1 MIGARRGVAPTI
13 SEDLFRDVILVVM
26 TVVPVVVFLR
36 DLLDRVMWV
45 REAQNIEDMVRRL
58 LRETLVMLLYLIVL
72 CLYLWLTWWILTMPL
87 SEIKGR
93 GSGPAVTLEGT
104 AHHL

>member
-1 MIGARRGVAPTI
+1 
-13 SEDLFRDVILVVM
+13 M

-58 LRETLVMLLYLIVL
+58 LRETLVMLLYLIAL
-72 CLYLWLTWWILTMPL
+72 YLYLWLTWWILTMPL
-87 SEIKGR
+87 SEMKGR
-93 GSGPAVTLEGT
+93 
-104 AHHL
+104 

>member
-1 MIGARRGVAPTI
+1 
-13 SEDLFRDVILVVM
+13 M

-93 GSGPAVTLEGT
+93 
-104 AHHL
+104 

>member
-1 MIGARRGVAPTI
+1 
-13 SEDLFRDVILVVM
+13 M
-26 TVVPVVVFLR
+26 TVVPVVVFLQ
-36 DLLDRVMWV
+36 DLRDRVIWV
-45 REAQNIEDMVRRL
+45 REAENIKDMLRRL

-93 GSGPAVTLEGT
+93 
-104 AHHL
+104 

>member
-93 GSGPAVTLEGT
+93 
-104 AHHL
+104 